1 MDLPTSPKTPE
12 APPTPAD
19 IKARFII
26 PREYL
31 RQMAAY
37 MNVSESLLYQIN
49 RQGRRP
55 TPRTA
60 AQIEERTGIPAY
72 VWLIPDLDTL
82 SEIIYTYWYSYITG
96 TDLTGLVMSSANQ
109 E

>member
-1 MDLPTSPKTPE
+1 MDLPTNPLTPP
-12 APPTPAD
+12 APPTPAHV
-19 IKARFII
+19 KARFII

-55 TPRTA
+55 TPTTA

-82 SEIIYTYWYSYITG
+82 SEIIYTYWYSYTTG
-96 TDLTGLVMSSANQ
+96 TDLTSVVMPSTNQ